1 MPETDLIRPLQGLMV
16 VGDSQIHEQAHA
28 QPAHPAHHSL
38 LIFIILAE

>member
-16 VGDSQIHEQAHA
+16 VGDSRIHERAHA
-28 QPAHPAHHSL
+28 QPAHHSL